1 MWSFPGWNNLIYLP
15 VTASWSS
22 FLILLANDSFSRLLD
37 LVNLSSDS
45 TSSTCQLRNKTIL
58 FITFFHTGKSHL
70 ICTFRL
76 ITIICTVSGRKG
88 IPFCMIQV
96 HLHCHFTFNLALS
109 YFDMDSSRSLSRF
122 FKSNCNF
129 TFSFS
134 FWFASVYVQQKAY
147 INNNENKILHKSG
160 FICIRD
166 VNIFDM
172 FFVYLYFWQP
182 VFCFG
187 DFLFILYFFFKPLFL
202 TVFASV
208 PTDFKRLHSKTALR
222 SHGSDFFQQQ
232 MKAKMND
239 CSYFV
244 ETKWGVSLFC
254 SAAFDFRVYLPVI
267 LHLFSLIST
276 VLPT

>member
-1 MWSFPGWNNLIYLP
+1 M
-15 VTASWSS
+15 
-22 FLILLANDSFSRLLD
+22 
-37 LVNLSSDS
+37 
-45 TSSTCQLRNKTIL
+45 
-58 FITFFHTGKSHL
+58 FFHTGKSHL

-202 TVFASV
+202 TVLQVCLQILNDYTVKQHFARMV
-208 PTDFKRLHSKTALR
+208 LIFFNNKWKQKWMIALILL
-222 SHGSDFFQQQ
+222 
-232 MKAKMND
+232 KPN
-239 CSYFV
+239 
-244 ETKWGVSLFC
+244 GVSLSF
-254 SAAFDFRVYLPVI
+254 AQQ
-267 LHLFSLIST
+267 HLISEFIY
-276 VLPT
+276 LSYFIYSHWFQPYYQRRLQI